1 MPIICAGKGQ
11 SVNTAGGNT
20 ETHGTRDRIVRL
32 LLKKPHTVEEL
43 AAQLDVTEN
52 AVRAQIALLQR
63 DRTVEVQGSVKSGRR
78 PAAVYGVPAGAD
90 VHISKAYPAVLAHLV
105 KVLAD
110 RMPQREF
117 KAVMKD
123 LGKDIAASAPRLSGD
138 ARQRVGGA
146 VRYLRSQGSLVE
158 MAEEKGKIV
167 ITSSGCPIG
176 QVVANDARACLAM
189 EALIAQM
196 TGLPVAE
203 HCDRSGHP
211 HCRFEIT
218 VPPGA

>member
-1 MPIICAGKGQ
+1 MNIA
-11 SVNTAGGNT
+11 SGNT

-32 LLKKPHTVEEL
+32 LLKKPQTIEEL

-78 PAAVYGVPAGAD
+78 PAAVYGVQAGAD
-90 VHISKAYPAVLAHLV
+90 LHISRAYPAVLAHLV

-110 RMPQREF
+110 RMPQKEF
-117 KAVMKD
+117 KAVLKE
-123 LGKDIAASAPRLSGD
+123 LGKELAASAPRVSGD

-146 VRYLRSQGSLVE
+146 VRYLRSLGSLAE
-158 MAEEKGKIV
+158 MTEEKGRIV

-176 QVVANDARACLAM
+176 QVVANDRRACLAM
-189 EALIAQM
+189 EALIGQL

-203 HCDRSGHP
+203 HCDHSAHP
-211 HCRFEIT
+211 RCRFEIT
-218 VPPGA
+218 VTGS